1 MTPIGSLPSA
11 QTLDLAIGLPLRNRE
26 ALTNLLEQLYDPASP
41 LYHQYLTPGQFTEQ
55 FGPTKEDYEAVVAF
69 AQANGFTVTGR
80 HPNRVLVDVTGSV
93 ADVERVLH
101 LKMQVY
107 QHPKE
112 DRTFYAPS
120 AEPSIDL
127 GTAILDISGLNN
139 YHLPTPRVH
148 VQPRT
153 QNSANAVPNAGSG
166 PSGTYVGN
174 DFRNAYAPGVSLT
187 GTGQTLG
194 LLQFDGYYAADITAY
209 ENLIGLSGGPT
220 IQTVLLD
227 GYSGK
232 PTRGANSGNVE
243 VSLDIEMAI
252 SMAPGLSKI
261 IMYEAGP
268 YGTPNDIISQMANDN
283 LAKTLSCSW
292 GWSGGPSGTT
302 DQLFQQMA
310 SQGQSFFCASGDSD
324 AYPAGAIDNSSNQDT
339 PSDDPYITIVGGT
352 TLTTGSG
359 ASYSSETVWNWG
371 GGTGS
376 SGGTSSYYAIPT
388 WQQGVSMA
396 NNQGSTSYRNIPDV
410 ALTADNVYVLYGN
423 GSSET
428 VGGTSCA
435 SPLWAAMVALV
446 NQQAAANS
454 LPAVGF
460 INPAIY
466 QIGKS
471 GNYGTV
477 FHDVTAGNNE
487 STSSPSQFTA
497 VAGFDL
503 CTGWGTPRA
512 AGLISALTGPAA
524 PLVISNSLAIVTE
537 SCPSGAVDPGET
549 VTLNFGL
556 KNAGGVNTTNLVA
569 TLLATGGVTAPS
581 GAQAYGVLTGGGATV
596 TRPFTF
602 TASGTCGGTVTA
614 TLQLQ
619 DGSANMGTVNFVLP
633 LGTLIAT
640 TNFIEGFDS
649 VTAPALP
656 AGWTTNATGV
666 EVPWVTA
673 TGTADTAPNAA
684 FAVDTANVGLTELI
698 SPPFVLTANPA
709 QLKFRN
715 NYYLEADTSSGSI
728 GYDGGVLEI
737 KIGNGAFTDIVTAGG
752 SFASNGY
759 NRTISTQWGN
769 PLAGRQAWSG
779 NSGGYITTIV
789 NLPAA
794 ALGQTIQL
802 KWRCGTDNGVAWT
815 GWYIDSISVTG
826 GARTCCTPGTDL
838 AITQSAS
845 PNPPVDGQNLVYL
858 LTITN
863 SGPVPA
869 TSVTVTDSLP
879 VNVSFVSASAGGANA
894 AGKVIWTVSSLA
906 AGAATNFVLTV
917 TPTIAG
923 PITNIAYAA
932 SATTDSNPANNATTN
947 ILTAN
952 APPAISTQPSN
963 QTAIAGNIVQFSVS
977 AGGTSPLQYQWLFD
991 NAPLAGAT
999 ASSLVLSN
1007 VAGNQAG
1014 TYAVIITNV
1023 AGAATS
1029 SPATLTVLM
1038 PSVIMAQPL
1047 NRTVVV
1053 GSDTSFQI
1061 MASGTGPLAY
1071 QWTFNGGTIS
1081 SATASTLSLT
1091 NVQPAQAGS
1100 YAVIVTNI
1108 AGSATSAVANLRVLV
1123 PPSVFNLSATGKSV
1137 GLSFQSVS
1145 GLTYTLEYKTLL
1157 TDTNW
1162 TPIPPS
1168 ITGDG
1173 TVLTLQDS
1181 DSTEVSRFYRVLCQ

>member
-1 MTPIGSLPSA
+1 M
-11 QTLDLAIGLPLRNRE
+11 
-26 ALTNLLEQLYDPASP
+26 
-41 LYHQYLTPGQFTEQ
+41 
-55 FGPTKEDYEAVVAF
+55 
-69 AQANGFTVTGR
+69 
-80 HPNRVLVDVTGSV
+80 
-93 ADVERVLH
+93 
-101 LKMQVY
+101 
-107 QHPKE
+107 
-112 DRTFYAPS
+112 
-120 AEPSIDL
+120 
-127 GTAILDISGLNN
+127 
-139 YHLPTPRVH
+139 
-148 VQPRT
+148 
-153 QNSANAVPNAGSG
+153 
-166 PSGTYVGN
+166 
-174 DFRNAYAPGVSLT
+174 
-187 GTGQTLG
+187 
-194 LLQFDGYYAADITAY
+194 
-209 ENLIGLSGGPT
+209 
-220 IQTVLLD
+220 
-227 GYSGK
+227 
-232 PTRGANSGNVE
+232 
-243 VSLDIEMAI
+243 
-252 SMAPGLSKI
+252 
-261 IMYEAGP
+261 
-268 YGTPNDIISQMANDN
+268 
-283 LAKTLSCSW
+283 
-292 GWSGGPSGTT
+292 
-302 DQLFQQMA
+302 
-310 SQGQSFFCASGDSD
+310 
-324 AYPAGAIDNSSNQDT
+324 
-339 PSDDPYITIVGGT
+339 
-352 TLTTGSG
+352 
-359 ASYSSETVWNWG
+359 
-371 GGTGS
+371 
-376 SGGTSSYYAIPT
+376 
-388 WQQGVSMA
+388 
-396 NNQGSTSYRNIPDV
+396 
-410 ALTADNVYVLYGN
+410 
-423 GSSET
+423 
-428 VGGTSCA
+428 
-435 SPLWAAMVALV
+435 
-446 NQQAAANS
+446 
-454 LPAVGF
+454 
-460 INPAIY
+460 
-466 QIGKS
+466 
-471 GNYGTV
+471 
-477 FHDVTAGNNE
+477 
-487 STSSPSQFTA
+487 
-497 VAGFDL
+497 
-503 CTGWGTPRA
+503 
-512 AGLISALTGPAA
+512 
-524 PLVISNSLAIVTE
+524 
-537 SCPSGAVDPGET
+537 
-549 VTLNFGL
+549 
-556 KNAGGVNTTNLVA
+556 
-569 TLLATGGVTAPS
+569 
-581 GAQAYGVLTGGGATV
+581 
-596 TRPFTF
+596 
-602 TASGTCGGTVTA
+602 
-614 TLQLQ
+614 
-619 DGSANMGTVNFVLP
+619 
-633 LGTLIAT
+633 
-640 TNFIEGFDS
+640 
-649 VTAPALP
+649 
-656 AGWTTNATGV
+656 
-666 EVPWVTA
+666 
-673 TGTADTAPNAA
+673 
-684 FAVDTANVGLTELI
+684 DTANVGLTELI